1 MANLVS
7 PGVSVTVE
15 NDSFFIPATAA
26 TVPLIFIATQDEKT
40 QSDGITPAAGTYEHN
55 VVRSVSSLGQSAQL
69 YGIPSF
75 LKDSAGNPKHGDA
88 RNEVGLLTLNNFLTL
103 GSNAYVVR
111 ANVNLNDNQDAIIA
125 SWTTK
130 ILNDSYVLQN
140 NAISY
145 ISQYN
150 ASKGYGIGNVNYKTT
165 LTASELITLAKQ
177 STADI
182 FALDTFVNAQSQF
195 YTSYI
200 DTPTST
206 SGSQVI
212 SFGGAITAGTLPTN
226 LIPTTTYTATVNV
239 DGVNIAL
246 NITGANATTFAA
258 LVGQLNTALGAVA
271 TAAIVNGN
279 IAISS
284 DSVGSMSAINILDTT
299 LFGALN
305 GFVSLLVPIPGVLAE
320 AAIPVY
326 GNGFS
331 QSPTGTFAGF
341 VGMTE
346 QWATDI
352 NNPTGSTVW
361 TPAQAAEMLIEA
373 AGEYSATISF
383 LNATALG
390 ANDAAR
396 RVSIATALTAVIN
409 SNTEIRSEQYEYNL
423 IVCPGFPEVTPAL
436 DALANEVLNEAFVIS
451 SVPCNLAPDAAA
463 AWGVT
468 SARTMSANV
477 AYYYPGG
484 LTTNLDGATVYIP
497 ADGIALSTYTYSDNL
512 TGYVHFAPAGST
524 RGIVQNISKCGYITG
539 TLGLATTFVETNLNL
554 GQRNSLYQYN
564 TNINPITS
572 TPKHGILLMGQKT
585 SAPVASAEDRINVMR
600 MLCQLRRDLRVLA
613 FSYLFEPNDQITRN
627 GLLAAANDNMTNL
640 VRNRGLYDYASL
652 CDSTNNPPSVVDQNE
667 LFLDIALKPMKAV
680 EFIYIPIRV
689 LADSAALVV
698 T

>member
-40 QSDGITPAAGTYEHN
+40 QSDGITPAAGTYEYN
-55 VVRSVSSLGQSAQL
+55 VVRSVSGLGQSAQL

-75 LKDSAGNPKHGDA
+75 LKDSAGNPMHGDA
-88 RNEVGLLTLNNFLTL
+88 RNEVGLLALNNFLTIG
-103 GSNAYVVR
+103 GSAYVVR
-111 ANVNLNDNQDAIIA
+111 ANVNLNDNEDAIVA
-125 SWTTK
+125 SWTSK
-130 ILNDSYVLQN
+130 ILNASYVLQN
-140 NAISY
+140 NTISF
-145 ISQYN
+145 INQFN
-150 ASKGYGIGNVNYKTT
+150 AANGYGVGNANYKTT
-165 LTASELITLAKQ
+165 VSASELIVLAQQ

-182 FALDTFVNAQSQF
+182 FALDTFTNAKAPF
-195 YTSYI
+195 FTSYI
-200 DTPTST
+200 DTPVST
-206 SGSQVI
+206 SGSQVV

-226 LIPTTTYTATVNV
+226 LGTGTYTTTVNV
-239 DGVNIAL
+239 DGVNFPVSIS
-246 NITGANATTFAA
+246 GPNAATYNA
-258 LVGQLNTALGAVA
+258 LVTQLNTALGAVA
-271 TAAIVNGN
+271 TVTIANGN
-279 IAISS
+279 ILITS
-284 DSVGSMSAINILDTT
+284 DSVGSLSAINITDTN
-299 LFGALN
+299 LFGSLN
-305 GFVSLLVPIPGVLAE
+305 GYVSLLVPIPGVLAE

-331 QSPTGTFAGF
+331 QSPTSTFAGF

-346 QWATDI
+346 RWATDI
-352 NNPTGSTVW
+352 NNPTAATVW
-361 TPAQAAEMLIEA
+361 TPAQAAAFLIEA
-373 AGEYSATISF
+373 AGEYAATISF

-409 SNTEIRSEQYEYNL
+409 SNSEIRSENYQYNL
-423 IVCPGFPEVTPAL
+423 IVCPGFPEVTGAL

-451 SVPCNLAPDAAA
+451 SLPCNLAPDAAA
-463 AWGVT
+463 AWGT
-468 SARTMSANV
+468 SSARVVSTNV

-484 LTTNLDGATVYIP
+484 LTTNLDGNTVYMP
-497 ADGIALSTYTYSDNL
+497 ADGIALNTYTYSDNVS
-512 TGYVHFAPAGST
+512 GHVHFAPAGSK
-524 RGIVQNISKCGYITG
+524 RGVVQNVSKCGYISG

-554 GQRNSLYQYN
+554 GQRNSLYQYGS
-564 TNINPITS
+564 NINPITN
-572 TPKHGILLMGQKT
+572 TPRHGILVMGQKT
-585 SAPVASAEDRINVMR
+585 SAGAASAEDRVNVMR

-613 FSYLFEPNDQITRN
+613 FEFLFEPNDQITRN
-627 GLLAAANDNMTNL
+627 GLLAAANDEMTNL
-640 VRNRGLYDYASL
+640 VRTRGLYDYASL

-667 LFLDIALKPMKAV
+667 LYLDIALQPMKDV